1 MGVDNTLQA
10 AIKAVENLSYADWIR
25 LKLSVDLVFDRK
37 KRELEHEL
45 KLSESDDLQKI
56 IHEQFG

>member
-1 MGVDNTLQA
+1 MDNTLQA

-25 LKLSVDLVFDRK
+25 LKISVDMVFSCK
-37 KRELEHEL
+37 KRELEAEL